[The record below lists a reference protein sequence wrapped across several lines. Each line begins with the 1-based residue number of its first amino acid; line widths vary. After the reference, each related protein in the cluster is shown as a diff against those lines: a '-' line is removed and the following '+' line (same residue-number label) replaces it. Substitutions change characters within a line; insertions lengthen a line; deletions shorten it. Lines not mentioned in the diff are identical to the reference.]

1 MSMAPS
7 RHPRYVLMELYLLQH
22 GEATSKEV
30 DARRPLTDRG
40 REDVTRVGR
49 TARAAGIRVAAIYH
63 SGKLR
68 AEQTAQILSE
78 ELGVKGAPTVLGGS
92 HPMTTRTLLL

>member
-1 MSMAPS
+1 MAPS